1 MKKLILSLGIVAV
14 STTFCVA
21 QSPTKQKTLDLHTA
35 QQQHADD
42 HNHDHAGGNP
52 HIKDNGASNMKPE
65 NMVFNEDSH
74 DFGTIPEGPA
84 AEYEFKFKNTG
95 SEPIVITKV
104 HASCGCTTPSYSKEP
119 VKPGETGTVKAVYN
133 TQGRPTPFNKSIT
146 VVSNAGTKVLVI
158 KGTVEKAPD
167 GSVPKNTSMMKMN

>member
-14 STTFCVA
+14 SSSLCLA
-21 QSPTKQKTLDLHTA
+21 QSSTKQQTLDLHTA
-35 QQQHADD
+35 QQE
-42 HNHDHAGGNP
+42 HNHDHSGGNP
-52 HIKDNGASNMKPE
+52 HITDNGASSLKPE
-65 NMVFNEDSH
+65 NMLFSQDSH

-95 SEPIVITKV
+95 NEPIVISKV

-133 TQGRPTPFNKSIT
+133 TQGRPSPFNKSIT
-146 VVSNAGTKVLVI
+146 VISNAGTKVLVI

-167 GSVPKNTSMMKMN
+167 GSVPKNNSMMKMN

>member
-1 MKKLILSLGIVAV
+1 MKKLILSLGIVAAC
-14 STTFCVA
+14 TFVASA
-21 QSPTKQKTLDLHTA
+21 QSNTTKVTQP
-35 QQQHADD
+35 
-42 HNHDHAGGNP
+42 AGNTISAAP
-52 HIKDNGASNMKPE
+52 IIKDNGASKMKPE
-65 NMVFNEDSH
+65 HMVFNEDSH

-133 TQGRPTPFNKSIT
+133 TQGRPNPFNKSIT

-167 GSVPKNTSMMKMN
+167 GSVPKSKSMMKMN

>member
-1 MKKLILSLGIVAV
+1 MKKLILSLGIVAIGMSAANAQNNTNPV
-14 STTFCVA
+14 SIMGV
-21 QSPTKQKTLDLHTA
+21 QSEGHQG
-35 QQQHADD
+35 
-42 HNHDHAGGNP
+42 HNHNTP
-52 HIKDNGASNMKPE
+52 TIKDNGASKMKPE
-65 NMVFNEDSH
+65 HMVFNEDSH
-74 DFGTIPEGPA
+74 DFGAIPEGPA

-133 TQGRPTPFNKSIT
+133 TQGRPNPFNKSIT

-158 KGTVEKAPD
+158 KGTVEKAPE
-167 GSVPKNTSMMKMN
+167 GSVPKSTSMMKMN

>member
-1 MKKLILSLGIVAV
+1 MKKLILSLGIVAIGFAPCAAQN
-14 STTFCVA
+14 TTVGTIHPA
-21 QSPTKQKTLDLHTA
+21 HVEQD
-35 QQQHADD
+35 
-42 HNHDHAGGNP
+42 HDHTP
-52 HIKDNGASNMKPE
+52 SIKDNGASKMKPE
-65 NMVFNEDSH
+65 HMVFNEDSH
-74 DFGTIPEGPA
+74 DFGAIPEGPA

-133 TQGRPTPFNKSIT
+133 TQGRPNPFNKSIT

-158 KGTVEKAPD
+158 KGTVEKAPE
-167 GSVPKNTSMMKMN
+167 GSVPKSTSMMKMN

>member
-1 MKKLILSLGIVAV
+1 MKKLILSLGIVALGM
-14 STTFCVA
+14 SAAHA
-21 QSPTKQKTLDLHTA
+21 QSSTKPVNIEAVKYE
-35 QQQHADD
+35 D
-42 HNHDHAGGNP
+42 HKGHDHSKP
-52 HIKDNGASNMKPE
+52 QIKDNGASKMKPE
-65 NMVFNEDSH
+65 HMVFNEDSH
-74 DFGTIPEGPA
+74 DFGAIPEGPA

-133 TQGRPTPFNKSIT
+133 TQGRPNPFNKSIT